1 MAFNSSNAGNI
12 GPLLMIAIIY
22 SFIGLGFSLIIA
34 ELFYIPS
41 DFKWGFLVLG
51 WASNWGNLSASIVET
66 VAKQPPFGGPN
77 DRDLGI
83 ACASLRS
90 WHAYRLVESV
100 TSG

>member
-22 SFIGLGFSLIIA
+22 SFIGLAFSLIIA

-51 WASNWGNLSASIVET
+51 WASNWGNLSASVIET
-66 VAKQPPFGGPN
+66 VAKQSPFGGPS

-83 ACASLRS
+83 ACKFPPKGAPERIML
-90 WHAYRLVESV
+90 L
-100 TSG
+100 TC